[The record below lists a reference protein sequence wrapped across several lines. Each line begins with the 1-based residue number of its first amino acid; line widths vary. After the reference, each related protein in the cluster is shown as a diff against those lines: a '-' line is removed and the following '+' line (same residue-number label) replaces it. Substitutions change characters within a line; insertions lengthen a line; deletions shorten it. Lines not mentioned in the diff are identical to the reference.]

1 MLNVSII
8 NPFLKDF
15 GVTCN
20 RTLPLFV
27 VCDVGNPMDP
37 NQTVSKIY
45 LDAKLTTSYI
55 VYTVVEVQM
64 LCIIEKYTCL

>member
-1 MLNVSII
+1 MTVKPAMFLVLAH
-8 NPFLKDF
+8 FLKDF
-15 GVTCN
+15 EVTCN

-45 LDAKLTTSYI
+45 LVDANNI
-55 VYTVVEVQM
+55 IH
-64 LCIIEKYTCL
+64 CIYSS